1 MVTPNQKQKEAI
13 KAKKESLSLV
23 KMKYDAMHESLNSY
37 ILSIIDGSD
46 AESDKEWVLDED
58 LNIKEKEVD
67 LD

>member
-23 KMKYDAMHESLNSY
+23 EMQYDAMHESLNSY

-46 AESDKEWVLDED
+46 AETGKEWVLDED